1 MLSFLIT
8 TVLQTGIL
16 GSVIAPDPVA
26 REVGE
31 QVFPHIFV
39 LRLDEAQP
47 QQEGAEGKGRI
58 FADLGVRFWLMA
70 CAEMASANVTLALTF
85 PAWRVLSKQRH
96 SNVPR

>member
-1 MLSFLIT
+1 M
-8 TVLQTGIL
+8 
-16 GSVIAPDPVA
+16 
-26 REVGE
+26 
-31 QVFPHIFV
+31 FPHIFV

-70 CAEMASANVTLALTF
+70 CAEMASASVMFARAT
-85 PAWRVLSKQRH
+85 PACSVLSKQRH